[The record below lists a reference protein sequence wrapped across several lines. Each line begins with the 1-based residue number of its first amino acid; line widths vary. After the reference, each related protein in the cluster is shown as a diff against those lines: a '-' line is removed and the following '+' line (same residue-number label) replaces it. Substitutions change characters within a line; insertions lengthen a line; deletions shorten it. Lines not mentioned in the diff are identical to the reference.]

1 MAVFTTLDFD
11 EINTLIKPYG
21 IGELIRFSGVSAGL
35 ENTNYAITTSS
46 NHMAEEYGHDREG
59 EYFLTIFEEL
69 PENDL
74 PFHLG
79 LLELL
84 GRKQI
89 PVSIP
94 VRDYDG
100 KNIQMV
106 YQKPAVLCPSLQG
119 HHVQNP
125 SLVQCERMG
134 QMLARIHDVSGD
146 MDYQGGGIRDIH
158 WLTDTLSKVSST
170 LSQDELTA
178 CKQVLEE
185 YKAVSQ
191 ADKLPKTIIHGD
203 LFRDNALFDGEEI
216 TGVIDFFTAGRG
228 FMVYDLAVCANDW
241 CVSHTLLDK
250 DKLASFIK
258 GYELLRKL
266 TDDEKAVWPLMLKV
280 TAMRFWVSRIQAVKR
295 IQSHPHE
302 LNTFTSPEPFRQLFF
317 YYVNSES
324 ESLSL

>member
-11 EINTLIKPYG
+11 EINALIKPYG

-46 NHMAEEYGHDREG
+46 NHMAEEYGYDCEG

-84 GRKQI
+84 GRKHI

-106 YQKPAVLCPSLQG
+106 NQKPAVLCPRLEG

-125 SLVQCERMG
+125 SLSQCEKMG
-134 QMLARIHDVSGD
+134 VMLARIHEVSHA
-146 MDYQGGGIRDIH
+146 MEYQGGGIRDVE
-158 WLTDTLSKVSST
+158 WLNDAFAKVTDTMTS
-170 LSQDELTA
+170 DELAA
-178 CKQVLEE
+178 CQQVLDE
-185 YKAVSQ
+185 YNAECV
-191 ADKLPKTIIHGD
+191 ADSLPKTIIHGD
-203 LFRDNALFDGEEI
+203 LFRDNALFDGDDI

-228 FMVYDLAVCANDW
+228 FMIYDMAVCANDW
-241 CVSHTLLDK
+241 CVANGALDN

-258 GYELLRKL
+258 GYESLRAL
-266 TDDEKAVWPLMLKV
+266 TDAEKAVWPLMLKI
-280 TAMRFWVSRIQAVKR
+280 TALRFWVSRIQAVKR

-302 LNTFTSPEPFRQLFF
+302 LNTFTSPEPFKQLFF
-317 YYVNSES
+317 YYVSSEPQN
-324 ESLSL
+324 LSI